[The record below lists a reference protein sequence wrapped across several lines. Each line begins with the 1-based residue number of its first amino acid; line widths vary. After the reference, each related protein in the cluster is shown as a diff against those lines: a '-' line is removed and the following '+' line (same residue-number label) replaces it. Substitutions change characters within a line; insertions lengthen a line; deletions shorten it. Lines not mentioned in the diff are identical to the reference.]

1 MLKIHQL
8 PVAMA
13 ALTAASPVLAHETDF
28 FHTHTE
34 GLAWVAGLGVVGI
47 VAYRI
52 IRSIARK

>member
-1 MLKIHQL
+1 MIKIHQL
-8 PVAMA
+8 PIAVA

-34 GLAWVAGLGVVGI
+34 SLAWVAGLGVVGV

-52 IRSIARK
+52 FRSIARK